1 MGLFRY
7 ILGGESRRNLKKLD
21 KLASEKYG
29 IPEIQL
35 MENAGKAIFDE
46 INKNISAKSFAVF

>member
-21 KLASEKYG
+21 KLADQVIELDAKYS
-29 IPEIQL
+29 
-35 MENAGKAIFDE
+35 KYTDDE
-46 INKNISAKSFAVF
+46 LK